1 MAHSRDSTHKPT
13 VLVVDDTPDNLQ
25 LLNAVLK
32 DQYTVKVAN
41 GGERALKLVST
52 WPPPDLILLDI
63 MMPEIDGYEVCRRL
77 KSNPFT
83 VDIPVIFVTAMSECE
98 DEQKG
103 FELGCA
109 DYITKP
115 ISPPIVLARVRTH
128 IRLKHALESLKDQSR
143 LLEAELARRGSSR
156 VPSR

>member
-1 MAHSRDSTHKPT
+1 MAHAADVTHKPT

-25 LLNAVLK
+25 ILNAILK
-32 DQYTVKVAN
+32 EQYTVKVAN
-41 GGERALKLVST
+41 GGERALKLVGT
-52 WPPPDLILLDI
+52 WPLPDLILLDI
-63 MMPEIDGYEVCRRL
+63 MMPEMDGYEVCRRL

-83 VDIPVIFVTAMSECE
+83 VDIPVIFVTAMAECE

-103 FELGCA
+103 FDIGCA

-128 IRLKHALESLKDQSR
+128 IRLKHALERLKDQNR
-143 LLEAELARRGSSR
+143 LLEAELGRRGSSR
-156 VPSR
+156 IPTK

>member
-1 MAHSRDSTHKPT
+1 MAHPLEFTHKPT

-32 DQYTVKVAN
+32 DQYKVKVAN
-41 GGERALKLVST
+41 GGELALKLASA
-52 WPPPDLILLDI
+52 WPPPELILLDI
-63 MMPEIDGYEVCRRL
+63 MMPEMDGYEVCRRL

-83 VDIPVIFVTAMSECE
+83 ADIPVIFVTAMSECE

-103 FELGCA
+103 FDLGCE

-115 ISPPIVLARVRTH
+115 ISPPLVLARVKTH

-143 LLEAELARRGSSR
+143 RLEAELARRTSNRS
-156 VPSR
+156 